1 MPAVLEYSGQAS
13 PPPLPRRLALTR
25 GLGTRCQRA
34 AWKGPFGHKVACL
47 GSASGAAAGGGK
59 GGKREGVPDAAEI
72 GEAIK
77 SASNL
82 VGEEQYDQALEV
94 LMNTL
99 GDGRS
104 AAVAGTVNQRFGA
117 ESAELI
123 RAIGMVHFL
132 KAEWELAVANLQL
145 AADLIT
151 GVRIGGE
158 QDLEELTEMIFAAHQ
173 ISGAEKLMSAVR
185 GIAAKRLDLTA
196 EQFVEQGLLV
206 GLPTDGASLVVVE
219 ADRFEEVLAT
229 HPRGLATAGQR
240 DSLAAAD
247 RLNFRGSM
255 QTAKGDWAAAAKE
268 LRASV
273 DMLERLRVDRAQ
285 IQVVMR
291 YVGIADAMTKFAPG
305 GECCPQF

>member
-1 MPAVLEYSGQAS
+1 M
-13 PPPLPRRLALTR
+13 
-25 GLGTRCQRA
+25 
-34 AWKGPFGHKVACL
+34 
-47 GSASGAAAGGGK
+47 

-305 GECCPQF
+305 GECCPQL